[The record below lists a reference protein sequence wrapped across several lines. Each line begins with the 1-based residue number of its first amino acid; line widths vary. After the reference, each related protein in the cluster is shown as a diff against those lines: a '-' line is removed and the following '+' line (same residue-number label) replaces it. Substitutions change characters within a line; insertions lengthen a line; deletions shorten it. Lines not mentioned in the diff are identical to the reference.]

1 MSISLLRF
9 LPAAA
14 LVCAGVAVMV
24 VGTLGVFRIRYALNR
39 LHAAAMGDTLG
50 LGLAAAGLALLFGW
64 SMATVKLA
72 LIVLLFWLASPVCSH
87 LLASL
92 EASTNEELDKHCRIV
107 PLDELDENAPE
118 QDEGRDR

>member
-9 LPAAA
+9 VPAAV
-14 LVCAGVAVMV
+14 LICAGVAVMA
-24 VGTLGVFRIRYALNR
+24 VGTIGVFRIRYVLNR

-50 LGLAAAGLALLFGW
+50 LLLTAAGLAILFGW
-64 SMATVKLA
+64 SLVTVKLF

-92 EASTNEELDKHCRIV
+92 EASTNEELDKVCEITT
-107 PLDELDENAPE
+107 LDALEEEDRER
-118 QDEGRDR
+118 RDM